1 MRVVNSLMTNRKTI
15 FILRLINALFFIVLF
30 YIQYNGVFSVKI
42 GTINPMLTLSL
53 LVAVCMF
60 SSELTAAI
68 SGLLLGIFVDS
79 VASTPPGFNAIIFM
93 IIGVAASLI
102 VKHLFNNN
110 VWAGAALCAL
120 CAAFYYLLRWLF
132 CIAFSTSLT
141 DNLTYIME
149 TILPSIL
156 YTAVF
161 AIPFYFI
168 EKKLYNR
175 FYK

>member
-93 IIGVAASLI
+93 IIG
-102 VKHLFNNN
+102 N
-110 VWAGAALCAL
+110 
-120 CAAFYYLLRWLF
+120 
-132 CIAFSTSLT
+132 
-141 DNLTYIME
+141 ME
-149 TILPSIL
+149 
-156 YTAVF
+156 
-161 AIPFYFI
+161 
-168 EKKLYNR
+168 
-175 FYK
+175 